1 MRNDINKLI
10 SKLRSYR
17 EKHFELGKRVIGADD
32 GALNHLDLL
41 IIASLNRSVCL
52 IKGFTI
58 LIEQSNFISAA
69 PLLRLQIDNC
79 LRISAGTLVS
89 DPHEFAVRILKGERV
104 SNMKDKNGEKMSDKY
119 LAEKLSDDYP
129 WIMDVYQHSS
139 GYIHLSE
146 KHMLNAISP
155 KKVRGRRNLD
165 LKITDKDAFISD
177 DVYEDSIQSFILAT
191 DLLFRYIDGWIFTK
205 DNPEKAA
212 EMQRQK
218 NQE

>member
-1 MRNDINKLI
+1 MKDEINKLI
-10 SKLRSYR
+10 PKLRSYR
-17 EKHFELGKRVIGADD
+17 GKHFDLGKRVIEADD
-32 GALNHLDLL
+32 GALYPLDLL

-52 IKGFTI
+52 IKGFTS
-58 LIEQSNFISAA
+58 LIEQNNFISAA
-69 PLLRLQIDNC
+69 PLLRLQVDNC
-79 LRISAGTLVS
+79 LRISAGTLVH
-89 DPHEFAVRILKGERV
+89 DPHEFAVKILEGEHV
-104 SNMKDKNGEKMSDKY
+104 SNIKDKDGEKMRDRY

-155 KKVRGRRNLD
+155 KKSRGKRNLE
-165 LKITDKDAFISD
+165 LKITDEDAFISD
-177 DVYEDSIQSFILAT
+177 EIYEDSIQSFLLAT

-218 NQE
+218 KQH